1 MLISICFS
9 SISYALETD
18 CVVLVYHRFSDE
30 GPKSTST
37 SPEVFKEHLSYLQE
51 NEFTVLPLKIVVK
64 KLQSKEKLPKNCVS
78 LTADDGFLSIY
89 KEAFPLLTEYQFPMS
104 IFVSTNAIDKNYE
117 SMMTW
122 SQLREMAPLVDV
134 FNHTVNHSHLVNLL
148 QENLEN
154 EIYFAQDRISKELG
168 VKDKYLAYPYGEYDD
183 ETYSFLGLNGYIG
196 FGQQSGVASQD
207 SDFLNI
213 PRFSMS
219 GQYAKMESFILKVN
233 TVDMPLKNIKPKSMI
248 ISGDFKPK
256 LDLVFLRPLTKYER
270 DNFACYVSGQN
281 KAKLEWSGLQ
291 SVGISVE
298 EPLRVGRSRYNC
310 TMPFKENGRYYWFS
324 KLWLRL

>member
-1 MLISICFS
+1 MKRLKIFCNFLALISICFP
-9 SISYALETD
+9 SISYALESD

-37 SPEVFKEHLSYLQE
+37 SPEVFKGHLSYLQE
-51 NEFTVLPLKIVVK
+51 NEYTVLPLKTVIK
-64 KLQSKEKLPKNCVS
+64 KLQAKEKLPQNCVS

-89 KEAFPLLTEYQFPMS
+89 KEAYPLLTEYQFPMS

-122 SQLREMAPLVDV
+122 SQLREMAPLVNV
-134 FNHTVNHSHLVNLL
+134 FNHTVNHPHLVNLL
-148 QENLEN
+148 QENLQN
-154 EIYFAQDRISKELG
+154 EINIAQDRISKELG

-183 ETYSFLGLNGYIG
+183 ATYAFLKSNGYIG

-219 GQYAKMESFILKVN
+219 GPYAKMESFIPVSY
-233 TVDMPLKNIKPKSMI
+233 TH
-248 ISGDFKPK
+248 
-256 LDLVFLRPLTKYER
+256 LTLPTKR
-270 DNFACYVSGQN
+270 IV
-281 KAKLEWSGLQ
+281 
-291 SVGISVE
+291 
-298 EPLRVGRSRYNC
+298 
-310 TMPFKENGRYYWFS
+310 
-324 KLWLRL
+324 